1 MSNLGLQ
8 MSPGSGAPQ
17 GPKHRGMS
25 WLAVLVSIGV
35 LVAIGLAVKF
45 ALQYL
50 PELTSGPED
59 YTGTGTDPV
68 MVTVEQGDT
77 VAEIG
82 RTLKSADVVASVEA
96 WLDAAKQEPKTT
108 AIAPGQY
115 DMLTQMS
122 AAAAVERMVDPSTR
136 VTNELL
142 LREGLRFSQS
152 IEAISKATGI
162 SKKKLVK
169 AAEGGKIGLPKYAD
183 NNPEGFLF
191 PATYE
196 LEPDESATAILSRL
210 VDRWDEAATEAGL
223 DEGAEKLG
231 YSPYEVMIV
240 ASLVQAEGHP
250 DDFDKV
256 ARVIYNRLDEATWGG
271 TYGYLQMDATL
282 NYALD
287 KSEINLT
294 TEELQ
299 NTESPFNTYKY
310 PGLPPTP
317 INSPGQ
323 AAIEAAL
330 NPADGDW
337 LYYVTVNPDSGETK
351 FTSDYNEFLQFKD
364 ELSAWLA
371 ENPQE

>member
-8 MSPGSGAPQ
+8 MSPGSRAPQ

-96 WLDAAKQEPKTT
+96 WLDAAKQEPKTSS
-108 AIAPGQY
+108 IAPGQY

-169 AAEGGKIGLPKYAD
+169 AAEGGKIGLPKYAED
-183 NNPEGFLF
+183 NAEGFLF

-196 LEPDESATAILSRL
+196 LEPDESATSILSRL

-223 DEGAEKLG
+223 DEGAGKLG

-271 TYGYLQMDATL
+271 TYGFLQMDATL

-294 TEELQ
+294 TEEMQ
-299 NTESPFNTYKY
+299 NTDSPFNTYKY

-330 NPADGDW
+330 NPAEGDW

-351 FTSDYNEFLQFKD
+351 FTADYDEFLGFKD

-371 ENPQE
+371 DNPQ